1 MTGKIKKLIKNLDAA
16 RGGVYG
22 AAALAAMH
30 AADSSRQG
38 GVCLVAAVRAAP
50 APQRH
55 TGCAPQHI
63 CRWVWACCPR
73 DALAEPGAQ
82 RDALGCPR
90 AMRFTT
96 ADIMLVSC
104 VLLWSLWR
112 VVYPSPLV
120 FHSLASARQAGICF
134 VSADDSVRTKCDKNT
149 GSNGTSMISLII
161 PPKDMIAR

>member
-1 MTGKIKKLIKNLDAA
+1 
-16 RGGVYG
+16 
-22 AAALAAMH
+22 MH